1 MTTQRIADRIA
12 ALTAQG
18 FTVAR
23 QGRHLRIRC
32 SQCDALVINNV
43 ATHEL
48 GCPNDP
54 RGAYHCKPF
63 ELDKEDA

>member
-1 MTTQRIADRIA
+1 VTTSRIAERIA
-12 ALTAQG
+12 TLTAQG
-18 FTVAR
+18 FTVTR

-32 SQCDALVINNV
+32 SQCDALVINHV

-54 RGAYHCKPF
+54 QGRT
-63 ELDKEDA
+63 LDPEDN